1 MRVLS
6 FHISCIVWCKWRAVT
21 GLTWMTNGRIFSKT
35 SRRNRKVQLAFFS
48 VVWYYSL
55 GVFDQ
60 ELFIVLHFTF
70 IIIRNDKRET
80 WGIKLSKNTTLTIV
94 CVLIQKLRRST
105 FSSKACNVYFKQTHD
120 RFVLGGETGM
130 KNWLKTITAF
140 FRDKPKPRLGLLGK
154 WYRLPGK
161 DA

>member
-55 GVFDQ
+55 GIFDQ

-80 WGIKLSKNTTLTIV
+80 WWIILSKNTTLTIV

-105 FSSKACNVYFKQTHD
+105 CSSKACNVYFKQTHD
-120 RFVLGGETGM
+120 RFVLGGWWGW
-130 KNWLKTITAF
+130 KIGWK
-140 FRDKPKPRLGLLGK
+140 RLRRSFVISLSLG
-154 WYRLPGK
+154 
-161 DA
+161 